1 MVNQTEN
8 SAELFA
14 VVGAGYRTYEPP
26 KRKRTFREKL
36 KGKPIFSPILRFEK
50 REIHTV
56 FLCFPNL
63 ALTKNLSPRLL
74 AKSCGAALKTG
85 ISGRKTRKKED
96 RMPKRKPSFNTI
108 YISERVQ
115 ECLRPIARCALTT
128 VVAPMGYGKTT
139 AINWFLAEKTKGG
152 KAVAIRLSIYSEK
165 LPMLWRSAQDAFR
178 FAGLDVLSAF
188 DFPTGEA
195 AATLVLEELCRA
207 FSSGK
212 TAYYLFLDDFHLLR
226 DERAVRF
233 ICRISARLP
242 ENAHLIVA
250 SRDRFLPAGEIV
262 RLGGNLHQIG
272 MEQLR
277 LNHTELAVYAHRCG
291 ADLSEQQLE
300 ALLRSS
306 EGWFSAIYLN
316 LRALSERGR
325 LPDGSSDIFEMFTA
339 AMIDPLEPDRQEFL
353 AVMGLADEFTAEMAR
368 FVTENP
374 ETDAIIQDLTCQN
387 AFVTRLPDSQ
397 RYRFHHMMK
406 ECALRKFHTLP
417 QTVQTRYWNRF
428 GSWYGAHGQYL
439 HALGAYG
446 RSGNNDA
453 ALTIIEKDAGNLL
466 SALHPEELLERLNA
480 CPEEVLMRHPTAILV
495 LMRRLFTWRQI
506 PKMLQLKALL
516 ERAIAERSDM
526 PEEERGNLLGE
537 CDLIMSFLM
546 YNDIT
551 KMSQLHRSASRQ
563 MSRPAVTIQAGSSWT
578 FGSPSVLMMYYR
590 APGELQKEMHEMHEC
605 MPHYYRITNGHG
617 LGAELVMDAEAS
629 FMQGKLREAEI
640 GLARARAAIA
650 GSGQENMALC
660 CDFLELRL
668 LGSGGRRRL
677 DVKARA
683 EALLAR
689 HDVVLLNMFESILAY
704 YYALLQE
711 AEKIPDVF
719 RIHRL
724 DTVNY
729 FAPGKPMMEL
739 IENQVYLAQGEFPRV
754 IGRSEPQLAVCESL
768 HYALVALHIR
778 LQTAS
783 AYEALGNRAMARKLL
798 VRALEDAEPDGFVL
812 PFAEN
817 APYLMD
823 HYSALSRELETPFAA
838 SVCELSGRWLSRQQT
853 SGSRQEPIEAL
864 RELSERE
871 RSVAQLMA
879 LRKTNREIAE
889 TLFLSEGTVKQYIN
903 RIYSKL
909 QLTGT
914 AQEKRRAL
922 TALLQKN

>member
-1 MVNQTEN
+1 
-8 SAELFA
+8 
-14 VVGAGYRTYEPP
+14 
-26 KRKRTFREKL
+26 
-36 KGKPIFSPILRFEK
+36 
-50 REIHTV
+50 
-56 FLCFPNL
+56 
-63 ALTKNLSPRLL
+63 
-74 AKSCGAALKTG
+74 
-85 ISGRKTRKKED
+85 
-96 RMPKRKPSFNTI
+96 MPKRKPSFNTI

-152 KAVAIRLSIYSEK
+152 KAVAIRMSIYSEK

-272 MEQLR
+272 MEHLR

-291 ADLSEQQLE
+291 AELSEQQLE

-325 LPDGSSDIFEMFTA
+325 LPDASSDIFEMFTA
-339 AMIDPLEPDRQEFL
+339 AMIDPLPPGRQEFL

-406 ECALRKFHTLP
+406 ECALRKFRTLP
-417 QTVQTRYWNRF
+417 EQSQICYWNRF
-428 GSWYGAHGQYL
+428 GSWYGAQGQYL

-446 RSGNNDA
+446 RSGNSDA

-480 CPEEVLMRHPTAILV
+480 CPEEVLTRHPTAILV

-516 ERAIAERSDM
+516 ERAIAESPDM

-551 KMSQLHRSASRQ
+551 KMSELHRSASRQ

-590 APGELQKEMHEMHEC
+590 APGELQKETHEMHEC

-629 FMQGKLREAEI
+629 FMQGKLHEAEI

-668 LGSGGRRRL
+668 LRSGGRRRL

-711 AEKIPDVF
+711 AERIPDVF
-719 RIHRL
+719 RLHRL

-754 IGRSEPQLAVCESL
+754 IGRSEPLLSGCESL

-817 APYLMD
+817 APYLMN

-838 SVCELSGRWLSRQQT
+838 SVCELSERWLSRQQT

>member
-1 MVNQTEN
+1 
-8 SAELFA
+8 
-14 VVGAGYRTYEPP
+14 
-26 KRKRTFREKL
+26 
-36 KGKPIFSPILRFEK
+36 
-50 REIHTV
+50 
-56 FLCFPNL
+56 
-63 ALTKNLSPRLL
+63 
-74 AKSCGAALKTG
+74 
-85 ISGRKTRKKED
+85 
-96 RMPKRKPSFNTI
+96 MPKRKPSFNTI

-152 KAVAIRLSIYSEK
+152 KAVAIRMSIYSEK

-272 MEQLR
+272 MEHLR

-291 ADLSEQQLE
+291 AELSEQQLE

-325 LPDGSSDIFEMFTA
+325 LPDASSDIFEMFTA
-339 AMIDPLEPDRQEFL
+339 AMIDPLPPGRQEFL

-406 ECALRKFHTLP
+406 ECALRKFRTLP
-417 QTVQTRYWNRF
+417 EQSQICYWNRF
-428 GSWYGAHGQYL
+428 GSWYGAQGQYL

-446 RSGNNDA
+446 RSGNSDA

-480 CPEEVLMRHPTAILV
+480 CPEEVLTRHPTAILV

-516 ERAIAERSDM
+516 ERAIAESPDM

-551 KMSQLHRSASRQ
+551 KMSELHRSASRQ

-590 APGELQKEMHEMHEC
+590 APGELQKETREMHEC

-629 FMQGKLREAEI
+629 FMQGKLHEAEI

-719 RIHRL
+719 RLHRL

-729 FAPGKPMMEL
+729 FVPGKPMMEL

-754 IGRSEPQLAVCESL
+754 IGRSEPLLSGCESL

-817 APYLMD
+817 APYLMN

-838 SVCELSGRWLSRQQT
+838 SVCELSERWLSRQQT

-864 RELSERE
+864 RELSESE

>member
-1 MVNQTEN
+1 
-8 SAELFA
+8 
-14 VVGAGYRTYEPP
+14 
-26 KRKRTFREKL
+26 
-36 KGKPIFSPILRFEK
+36 
-50 REIHTV
+50 
-56 FLCFPNL
+56 
-63 ALTKNLSPRLL
+63 
-74 AKSCGAALKTG
+74 
-85 ISGRKTRKKED
+85 
-96 RMPKRKPSFNTI
+96 MPKRKPSFNTI

-207 FSSGK
+207 FSSDK

-233 ICRISARLP
+233 LCRISARLP
-242 ENAHLIVA
+242 DNAHLIVA

-272 MEQLR
+272 MEHLR

-291 ADLSEQQLE
+291 AELSEQQLE

-325 LPDGSSDIFEMFTA
+325 LPDASSDIFEMFTA
-339 AMIDPLEPDRQEFL
+339 AMIDPLPPGRQEFL

-406 ECALRKFHTLP
+406 ECALRKFRTLP
-417 QTVQTRYWNRF
+417 EQSQICYWNRF
-428 GSWYGAHGQYL
+428 GSWYGAQGQYL

-446 RSGNNDA
+446 RSGNSDA

-480 CPEEVLMRHPTAILV
+480 CPEEVLTRHPTAILV

-516 ERAIAERSDM
+516 ERAIAESPDM

-590 APGELQKEMHEMHEC
+590 APGELQKETHEMHEC

-640 GLARARAAIA
+640 GLERARAAIA
-650 GSGQENMALC
+650 GSRQENMALC

-668 LGSGGRRRL
+668 LRSGGRHRL
-677 DVKARA
+677 DIKARA

-711 AEKIPDVF
+711 PEKIPDVF
-719 RIHRL
+719 RLHRL

-754 IGRSEPQLAVCESL
+754 IGRSEPLLSGCESL

-823 HYSALSRELETPFAA
+823 HYSALLRELETPFAA
-838 SVCELSGRWLSRQQT
+838 SVCELSERWLSRQQT

>member
-1 MVNQTEN
+1 
-8 SAELFA
+8 
-14 VVGAGYRTYEPP
+14 
-26 KRKRTFREKL
+26 
-36 KGKPIFSPILRFEK
+36 
-50 REIHTV
+50 
-56 FLCFPNL
+56 
-63 ALTKNLSPRLL
+63 
-74 AKSCGAALKTG
+74 
-85 ISGRKTRKKED
+85 
-96 RMPKRKPSFNTI
+96 MPKRKPSFNTI

-242 ENAHLIVA
+242 DNAHLIVA

-272 MEQLR
+272 MEHLR

-291 ADLSEQQLE
+291 AELSEQQLE

-325 LPDGSSDIFEMFTA
+325 LPDASSDIFEMFTA
-339 AMIDPLEPDRQEFL
+339 AMIDPLPPDRQEFL

-406 ECALRKFHTLP
+406 ECALRKFRTLP
-417 QTVQTRYWNRF
+417 EQSQICYWNRF
-428 GSWYGAHGQYL
+428 GSWYGAQGQYL

-446 RSGNNDA
+446 RSGNSDA

-480 CPEEVLMRHPTAILV
+480 CPEEVLTRHPTAILV

-516 ERAIAERSDM
+516 ERAIAESPDM

-551 KMSQLHRSASRQ
+551 KMSELHRSASRQ

-590 APGELQKEMHEMHEC
+590 APGELQKETHEMHEC

-629 FMQGKLREAEI
+629 FMQGKLHEAEI

-711 AEKIPDVF
+711 AERIPDVF
-719 RIHRL
+719 RLHRL

-754 IGRSEPQLAVCESL
+754 IGRSEPLLSGCESL

-817 APYLMD
+817 APYLMN

-838 SVCELSGRWLSRQQT
+838 SVCELSERWLSRQQT

-909 QLTGT
+909 HLTGT

>member
-1 MVNQTEN
+1 
-8 SAELFA
+8 
-14 VVGAGYRTYEPP
+14 
-26 KRKRTFREKL
+26 
-36 KGKPIFSPILRFEK
+36 
-50 REIHTV
+50 
-56 FLCFPNL
+56 
-63 ALTKNLSPRLL
+63 
-74 AKSCGAALKTG
+74 
-85 ISGRKTRKKED
+85 
-96 RMPKRKPSFNTI
+96 MPKRKPSFNTI
-108 YISERVQ
+108 YISKRVQ
-115 ECLRPIARCALTT
+115 ECLCPIAHCALTT

-152 KAVAIRLSIYSEK
+152 KAVAIRMSIYSEK

-178 FAGLDVLSAF
+178 FAGLDVLSAY

-242 ENAHLIVA
+242 DNAHLIVA

-272 MEQLR
+272 MEHLR

-291 ADLSEQQLE
+291 AELSEQQLE

-325 LPDGSSDIFEMFTA
+325 LPDASSDIFEMFTA
-339 AMIDPLEPDRQEFL
+339 AMIDPLPPGRQEFL

-406 ECALRKFHTLP
+406 ECALRKFRTLP
-417 QTVQTRYWNRF
+417 EQSQICYWNRF
-428 GSWYGAHGQYL
+428 GVWYGAHGQYL

-516 ERAIAERSDM
+516 ERAIAESPDM

-551 KMSQLHRSASRQ
+551 KMSRLHRSASRQ

-590 APGELQKEMHEMHEC
+590 APGELQKETHEMHEC

-640 GLARARAAIA
+640 GLERARAAIA
-650 GSGQENMALC
+650 GSRQENMALC

-668 LGSGGRRRL
+668 LRSGGRRRL
-677 DVKARA
+677 DIKARA

-711 AEKIPDVF
+711 PEKIPDVF
-719 RIHRL
+719 RLHRL

-754 IGRSEPQLAVCESL
+754 IGRSEPLLSVCGSL

-817 APYLMD
+817 APYLMN

-838 SVCELSGRWLSRQQT
+838 SVCELSECWLSRQQT

>member
-1 MVNQTEN
+1 
-8 SAELFA
+8 
-14 VVGAGYRTYEPP
+14 
-26 KRKRTFREKL
+26 
-36 KGKPIFSPILRFEK
+36 
-50 REIHTV
+50 
-56 FLCFPNL
+56 
-63 ALTKNLSPRLL
+63 
-74 AKSCGAALKTG
+74 
-85 ISGRKTRKKED
+85 
-96 RMPKRKPSFNTI
+96 MPKRKPSFNTI

-188 DFPTGEA
+188 DFPTSEA

-272 MEQLR
+272 MEHLR

-291 ADLSEQQLE
+291 AELSEQQLE

-325 LPDGSSDIFEMFTA
+325 LPDASSDIFEMFTA
-339 AMIDPLEPDRQEFL
+339 AMIDPLPPGRQEFL

-406 ECALRKFHTLP
+406 ECALRKFRTLP
-417 QTVQTRYWNRF
+417 EQSQICYWNRF
-428 GSWYGAHGQYL
+428 GSWYGAQGQYL

-446 RSGNNDA
+446 RSGNSDA

-480 CPEEVLMRHPTAILV
+480 CPEEVLTRHPTAILV

-516 ERAIAERSDM
+516 ERAIAESPDM

-551 KMSQLHRSASRQ
+551 KMSELHRSASRQ

-590 APGELQKEMHEMHEC
+590 APGELQKETHEMHEC

-629 FMQGKLREAEI
+629 FMQGKLHEAEI

-719 RIHRL
+719 RLHRL

-754 IGRSEPQLAVCESL
+754 IGRSEPLLSGCESL

-817 APYLMD
+817 APYLMN

-838 SVCELSGRWLSRQQT
+838 SVCELSERWLSRQQT

-864 RELSERE
+864 RELSESE

>member
-1 MVNQTEN
+1 
-8 SAELFA
+8 
-14 VVGAGYRTYEPP
+14 
-26 KRKRTFREKL
+26 
-36 KGKPIFSPILRFEK
+36 
-50 REIHTV
+50 
-56 FLCFPNL
+56 
-63 ALTKNLSPRLL
+63 
-74 AKSCGAALKTG
+74 
-85 ISGRKTRKKED
+85 
-96 RMPKRKPSFNTI
+96 MPKRKPSFNTI

-188 DFPTGEA
+188 DFPTSEA

-272 MEQLR
+272 MEHLR

-291 ADLSEQQLE
+291 AELSEQQLE

-325 LPDGSSDIFEMFTA
+325 LPDASSDIFEMFTA
-339 AMIDPLEPDRQEFL
+339 AMIDPLPPGRQEFL

-374 ETDAIIQDLTCQN
+374 QTDAIIQDLTCQN

-406 ECALRKFHTLP
+406 ECALRKFRTLP
-417 QTVQTRYWNRF
+417 EQSQICYWNRF
-428 GSWYGAHGQYL
+428 GSWYGAQGQYL

-446 RSGNNDA
+446 KSGNSDA

-480 CPEEVLMRHPTAILV
+480 CPEEVLTRHPTAILV

-516 ERAIAERSDM
+516 ERAIAESPDM

-551 KMSQLHRSASRQ
+551 KMSELHRSASRQ

-590 APGELQKEMHEMHEC
+590 APGELQKETHEMHEC

-629 FMQGKLREAEI
+629 FMQGKLHEAEI
-640 GLARARAAIA
+640 GLERARAAIA

-719 RIHRL
+719 RLHRL

-754 IGRSEPQLAVCESL
+754 IGRSEPLLSGCESL

-817 APYLMD
+817 APYLMN

-838 SVCELSGRWLSRQQT
+838 SVCELSERWLSRQQT

-864 RELSERE
+864 RELSESE

>member
-1 MVNQTEN
+1 
-8 SAELFA
+8 
-14 VVGAGYRTYEPP
+14 
-26 KRKRTFREKL
+26 
-36 KGKPIFSPILRFEK
+36 
-50 REIHTV
+50 
-56 FLCFPNL
+56 
-63 ALTKNLSPRLL
+63 
-74 AKSCGAALKTG
+74 
-85 ISGRKTRKKED
+85 
-96 RMPKRKPSFNTI
+96 MPKRKPSFNTI

-152 KAVAIRLSIYSEK
+152 KAVAIRMSIYSEK

-272 MEQLR
+272 MEHLR

-291 ADLSEQQLE
+291 AELSEQQLE

-325 LPDGSSDIFEMFTA
+325 LPDASSDIFEMFTA
-339 AMIDPLEPDRQEFL
+339 AMIDPLPPGRQEFL

-406 ECALRKFHTLP
+406 ECALRKFRTLP
-417 QTVQTRYWNRF
+417 EQSQICYWNRF
-428 GSWYGAHGQYL
+428 GSWYGAQGQYL

-446 RSGNNDA
+446 RSGNSDA

-480 CPEEVLMRHPTAILV
+480 CPEEVLTRHPTAILV

-516 ERAIAERSDM
+516 ERAIAESPDM

-551 KMSQLHRSASRQ
+551 KMSELHRSASRQ

-590 APGELQKEMHEMHEC
+590 APGELQKETREMHEC

-629 FMQGKLREAEI
+629 FMQGKLHEAEI

-719 RIHRL
+719 RLHRL

-754 IGRSEPQLAVCESL
+754 IGRSEPLLSGCESL

-817 APYLMD
+817 APYLMN
-823 HYSALSRELETPFAA
+823 HYSALLRELETPFAA
-838 SVCELSGRWLSRQQT
+838 SVCELSERWLSRQQT

-864 RELSERE
+864 RELSESE

>member
-1 MVNQTEN
+1 
-8 SAELFA
+8 
-14 VVGAGYRTYEPP
+14 
-26 KRKRTFREKL
+26 
-36 KGKPIFSPILRFEK
+36 
-50 REIHTV
+50 
-56 FLCFPNL
+56 
-63 ALTKNLSPRLL
+63 
-74 AKSCGAALKTG
+74 
-85 ISGRKTRKKED
+85 
-96 RMPKRKPSFNTI
+96 MPKRKPSFNTI

-188 DFPTGEA
+188 DFPTSEA

-272 MEQLR
+272 MEHLR

-291 ADLSEQQLE
+291 AELSEQQLE

-325 LPDGSSDIFEMFTA
+325 LPDASSDIFEMFTA
-339 AMIDPLEPDRQEFL
+339 AMIDPLPPGRQEFL

-406 ECALRKFHTLP
+406 ECALRKFRTLP
-417 QTVQTRYWNRF
+417 EQSQICYWNRF
-428 GSWYGAHGQYL
+428 GSWYGAQGQYL

-446 RSGNNDA
+446 RSGNSDA

-480 CPEEVLMRHPTAILV
+480 CPEEVLTRHPTAILV

-506 PKMLQLKALL
+506 PKMLQLKVLL
-516 ERAIAERSDM
+516 ERAIAESPDM

-551 KMSQLHRSASRQ
+551 KMSELHRSASRQ

-590 APGELQKEMHEMHEC
+590 APGELQKETHEMHEC

-711 AEKIPDVF
+711 TEKIPDVF
-719 RIHRL
+719 RLHRL

-754 IGRSEPQLAVCESL
+754 IGRSEPLLSGCESL

-817 APYLMD
+817 APYLMN

-838 SVCELSGRWLSRQQT
+838 SVCELSERWLSRQQT

-864 RELSERE
+864 RELSESE

>member
-1 MVNQTEN
+1 
-8 SAELFA
+8 
-14 VVGAGYRTYEPP
+14 
-26 KRKRTFREKL
+26 
-36 KGKPIFSPILRFEK
+36 
-50 REIHTV
+50 
-56 FLCFPNL
+56 
-63 ALTKNLSPRLL
+63 
-74 AKSCGAALKTG
+74 
-85 ISGRKTRKKED
+85 
-96 RMPKRKPSFNTI
+96 MPKRKPSFNTI

-115 ECLRPIARCALTT
+115 ECLRPIACCALTT

-188 DFPTGEA
+188 DFPTSEA

-272 MEQLR
+272 MEHLR

-291 ADLSEQQLE
+291 AELSEQQLE

-325 LPDGSSDIFEMFTA
+325 LPDASSDIFEMFTA
-339 AMIDPLEPDRQEFL
+339 AMIDPLPPDRQEFL

-406 ECALRKFHTLP
+406 ECALRKFRTLP
-417 QTVQTRYWNRF
+417 EQSQICYWNRF
-428 GSWYGAHGQYL
+428 GSWYGAQGQYL

-446 RSGNNDA
+446 RSGNSDA

-480 CPEEVLMRHPTAILV
+480 CPEEVLTRHPTAILV

-516 ERAIAERSDM
+516 ERAIAESPDM

-551 KMSQLHRSASRQ
+551 KMSELHRSASRQ
-563 MSRPAVTIQAGSSWT
+563 MSRSAVTIQAGSSWT

-590 APGELQKEMHEMHEC
+590 APGELQKETHEMHEC

-629 FMQGKLREAEI
+629 FMQGKLHEAEI

-719 RIHRL
+719 RLHRL

-754 IGRSEPQLAVCESL
+754 IGRSEPLLSGCESL

-798 VRALEDAEPDGFVL
+798 ARALEDAEPDGFVL

-817 APYLMD
+817 APYLMN

-838 SVCELSGRWLSRQQT
+838 SVCELSERWLSRQQT

>member
-1 MVNQTEN
+1 
-8 SAELFA
+8 
-14 VVGAGYRTYEPP
+14 
-26 KRKRTFREKL
+26 
-36 KGKPIFSPILRFEK
+36 
-50 REIHTV
+50 
-56 FLCFPNL
+56 
-63 ALTKNLSPRLL
+63 
-74 AKSCGAALKTG
+74 
-85 ISGRKTRKKED
+85 
-96 RMPKRKPSFNTI
+96 MPKRKPSFNTI

-272 MEQLR
+272 MEHLR

-291 ADLSEQQLE
+291 AELSEQQLE

-325 LPDGSSDIFEMFTA
+325 LPDASSDIFEMFTA
-339 AMIDPLEPDRQEFL
+339 AMIDPLPPGRQEFL

-406 ECALRKFHTLP
+406 ECALRKFRTLP
-417 QTVQTRYWNRF
+417 EQSQICYWNRF
-428 GSWYGAHGQYL
+428 GSWYGAQGQYL

-446 RSGNNDA
+446 RSGNSDA

-480 CPEEVLMRHPTAILV
+480 CPEEVLTRHPTAILV

-516 ERAIAERSDM
+516 ERAIAESPDM

-551 KMSQLHRSASRQ
+551 KMSELHRSASRQ

-590 APGELQKEMHEMHEC
+590 APGELQKETHEMHEC

-640 GLARARAAIA
+640 GLARARAAIV

-668 LGSGGRRRL
+668 LGSGGRHRL

-711 AEKIPDVF
+711 AERIPDVF
-719 RIHRL
+719 RLHRL

-754 IGRSEPQLAVCESL
+754 IGRSEPLLSGCESL

-817 APYLMD
+817 APYLMN

-838 SVCELSGRWLSRQQT
+838 SVCELSERWLSRQQT

>member
-1 MVNQTEN
+1 
-8 SAELFA
+8 
-14 VVGAGYRTYEPP
+14 
-26 KRKRTFREKL
+26 
-36 KGKPIFSPILRFEK
+36 
-50 REIHTV
+50 
-56 FLCFPNL
+56 
-63 ALTKNLSPRLL
+63 
-74 AKSCGAALKTG
+74 
-85 ISGRKTRKKED
+85 
-96 RMPKRKPSFNTI
+96 MPKRKPSFNTI

-272 MEQLR
+272 MEHLR

-291 ADLSEQQLE
+291 AELSEQQLE

-325 LPDGSSDIFEMFTA
+325 LPDASSDIFEMFTA
-339 AMIDPLEPDRQEFL
+339 AMIDPLPPGRQEFL

-406 ECALRKFHTLP
+406 ECALRKFRTLP
-417 QTVQTRYWNRF
+417 EQSQICYWNRF
-428 GSWYGAHGQYL
+428 GSWYGAQGQYL

-446 RSGNNDA
+446 RSGNSDA

-480 CPEEVLMRHPTAILV
+480 CPEEVLTRHPTAILV

-516 ERAIAERSDM
+516 ERAIAESPDM

-551 KMSQLHRSASRQ
+551 KMSELHRSASRQ

-590 APGELQKEMHEMHEC
+590 APGELQKETHEMHEC

-629 FMQGKLREAEI
+629 FMQGKLHEAEI

-711 AEKIPDVF
+711 PEKIPDVF
-719 RIHRL
+719 RLHRL

-754 IGRSEPQLAVCESL
+754 IGRSEPLLSGCESL

-817 APYLMD
+817 APYLMN

-838 SVCELSGRWLSRQQT
+838 SVCELSERWLSRQQT

>member
-1 MVNQTEN
+1 
-8 SAELFA
+8 
-14 VVGAGYRTYEPP
+14 
-26 KRKRTFREKL
+26 
-36 KGKPIFSPILRFEK
+36 
-50 REIHTV
+50 
-56 FLCFPNL
+56 
-63 ALTKNLSPRLL
+63 
-74 AKSCGAALKTG
+74 
-85 ISGRKTRKKED
+85 
-96 RMPKRKPSFNTI
+96 MPKRKPSFNTI

-152 KAVAIRLSIYSEK
+152 KAVAIRMSIYSEK

-272 MEQLR
+272 MEHLR

-291 ADLSEQQLE
+291 AELSEQQLE

-325 LPDGSSDIFEMFTA
+325 LPDASSDIFEMFTA
-339 AMIDPLEPDRQEFL
+339 AMIDPLPPGRQEFL

-406 ECALRKFHTLP
+406 ECALRKFRTLP
-417 QTVQTRYWNRF
+417 EQSQICYWNRF
-428 GSWYGAHGQYL
+428 GSWYGAQGQYL

-446 RSGNNDA
+446 RSGNSDA

-480 CPEEVLMRHPTAILV
+480 CPEEVLTRHPTAILV

-516 ERAIAERSDM
+516 ERAIAESPDM

-551 KMSQLHRSASRQ
+551 KMSELHRSASRQ

-590 APGELQKEMHEMHEC
+590 APGELQKETREMHEC

-629 FMQGKLREAEI
+629 FMQGKLHEAEI

-711 AEKIPDVF
+711 AERIPDVF
-719 RIHRL
+719 RLHRL

-754 IGRSEPQLAVCESL
+754 IGRSEPLLSGCESL

-817 APYLMD
+817 APYLMN

-838 SVCELSGRWLSRQQT
+838 SVCELSERWLSRQQT

-864 RELSERE
+864 RELSESE

>member
-1 MVNQTEN
+1 
-8 SAELFA
+8 
-14 VVGAGYRTYEPP
+14 
-26 KRKRTFREKL
+26 
-36 KGKPIFSPILRFEK
+36 
-50 REIHTV
+50 
-56 FLCFPNL
+56 
-63 ALTKNLSPRLL
+63 
-74 AKSCGAALKTG
+74 
-85 ISGRKTRKKED
+85 
-96 RMPKRKPSFNTI
+96 MPKRKPSFNTI
-108 YISERVQ
+108 YISKRVQ
-115 ECLRPIARCALTT
+115 ECLCPIAHCALTT

-152 KAVAIRLSIYSEK
+152 KAVAIRMSIYSEK

-178 FAGLDVLSAF
+178 FAGLDVLSAY

-195 AATLVLEELCRA
+195 ATTLVLEELCRA

-242 ENAHLIVA
+242 DNAHLIVA

-272 MEQLR
+272 MEHLR

-291 ADLSEQQLE
+291 AELSEQQLE

-325 LPDGSSDIFEMFTA
+325 LPDASSDIFEMFTA
-339 AMIDPLEPDRQEFL
+339 AMIDPLPPGRQEFL

-406 ECALRKFHTLP
+406 ECALRKFRTLP
-417 QTVQTRYWNRF
+417 EQSQTRYWNRF
-428 GSWYGAHGQYL
+428 GVWYGAHGQYL

-480 CPEEVLMRHPTAILV
+480 CPEEVLTRHPTAILV

-516 ERAIAERSDM
+516 ERAIAESPDM

-537 CDLIMSFLM
+537 CDLIMSFLL

-551 KMSQLHRSASRQ
+551 KMSRLHRSASRQ

-590 APGELQKEMHEMHEC
+590 APGELQKETHEMHEC

-640 GLARARAAIA
+640 GLERARAAIA
-650 GSGQENMALC
+650 GSRQENMALC

-668 LGSGGRRRL
+668 LRSGGRRRL
-677 DVKARA
+677 DIKARA

-711 AEKIPDVF
+711 PEKIPDVF
-719 RIHRL
+719 RLHRL

-754 IGRSEPQLAVCESL
+754 IGRSEPLLSVCGSL

-823 HYSALSRELETPFAA
+823 LYLALSRELETPFAA
-838 SVCELSGRWLSRQQT
+838 SVCELSERWLSQQQT

>member
-1 MVNQTEN
+1 
-8 SAELFA
+8 
-14 VVGAGYRTYEPP
+14 
-26 KRKRTFREKL
+26 
-36 KGKPIFSPILRFEK
+36 
-50 REIHTV
+50 
-56 FLCFPNL
+56 
-63 ALTKNLSPRLL
+63 
-74 AKSCGAALKTG
+74 
-85 ISGRKTRKKED
+85 
-96 RMPKRKPSFNTI
+96 MPKRKPSFNTI

-152 KAVAIRLSIYSEK
+152 KAVAIRMSIYSEK

-242 ENAHLIVA
+242 DNAHLIVA

-272 MEQLR
+272 MEHLR

-291 ADLSEQQLE
+291 AELSEQQLE

-325 LPDGSSDIFEMFTA
+325 LPDVSSDIFEMFTA
-339 AMIDPLEPDRQEFL
+339 AMIDPLPPGRQEFL

-406 ECALRKFHTLP
+406 ECALRKFRTLP
-417 QTVQTRYWNRF
+417 EQSQTCYWNRF
-428 GSWYGAHGQYL
+428 GVWYGAHGQYL
-439 HALGAYG
+439 HALSAY
-446 RSGNNDA
+446 RMSGNNDA

-480 CPEEVLMRHPTAILV
+480 CPEEVLTRHPTAILV
-495 LMRRLFTWRQI
+495 LMRRLFTWRRI

-516 ERAIAERSDM
+516 ERAIAESPDM

-551 KMSQLHRSASRQ
+551 KMSELHRSASRQ

-590 APGELQKEMHEMHEC
+590 APGELQKETHEMHEC

-629 FMQGKLREAEI
+629 FMQGKLHEAEI

-719 RIHRL
+719 RLHRL

-754 IGRSEPQLAVCESL
+754 IGRSEPLLSGCESL

-817 APYLMD
+817 APYLMN
-823 HYSALSRELETPFAA
+823 HYSARSRELETPFAA
-838 SVCELSGRWLSRQQT
+838 SVCELSERWLSRQQT

-864 RELSERE
+864 RELSESE

>member
-1 MVNQTEN
+1 
-8 SAELFA
+8 
-14 VVGAGYRTYEPP
+14 
-26 KRKRTFREKL
+26 
-36 KGKPIFSPILRFEK
+36 
-50 REIHTV
+50 
-56 FLCFPNL
+56 
-63 ALTKNLSPRLL
+63 
-74 AKSCGAALKTG
+74 
-85 ISGRKTRKKED
+85 
-96 RMPKRKPSFNTI
+96 MPKRKPSFNTI

-152 KAVAIRLSIYSEK
+152 KAVAIRMSIYSEK

-272 MEQLR
+272 MEHLR

-291 ADLSEQQLE
+291 AELSEQQLE

-325 LPDGSSDIFEMFTA
+325 LPDASSDIFEMFTA
-339 AMIDPLEPDRQEFL
+339 AMIDPLPPGRQEFL

-406 ECALRKFHTLP
+406 ECALRKFRTLP
-417 QTVQTRYWNRF
+417 EQSQICYWNRF
-428 GSWYGAHGQYL
+428 GSWYGAQGQYL

-446 RSGNNDA
+446 RSGNSDA

-480 CPEEVLMRHPTAILV
+480 CPEEVLTRHPTAILV

-516 ERAIAERSDM
+516 ERAIAESPDM

-551 KMSQLHRSASRQ
+551 KMSELHRSASRQ

-590 APGELQKEMHEMHEC
+590 APGELQKETREMHEC

-617 LGAELVMDAEAS
+617 FGAELVMDAEAS
-629 FMQGKLREAEI
+629 FMQGKLHEAEI

-704 YYALLQE
+704 YYSLLQE

-719 RIHRL
+719 RLHRL

-754 IGRSEPQLAVCESL
+754 IGRSEPLLSGCESL

-817 APYLMD
+817 APYLMN

-838 SVCELSGRWLSRQQT
+838 SVCELSERWLSRQQT

-864 RELSERE
+864 RELSESE

>member
-1 MVNQTEN
+1 
-8 SAELFA
+8 
-14 VVGAGYRTYEPP
+14 
-26 KRKRTFREKL
+26 
-36 KGKPIFSPILRFEK
+36 
-50 REIHTV
+50 
-56 FLCFPNL
+56 
-63 ALTKNLSPRLL
+63 
-74 AKSCGAALKTG
+74 
-85 ISGRKTRKKED
+85 
-96 RMPKRKPSFNTI
+96 MPKRKPSFNTI

-152 KAVAIRLSIYSEK
+152 KAVAIRMSIYSEK

-212 TAYYLFLDDFHLLR
+212 TSYYLFLDDFHLLR

-233 ICRISARLP
+233 LCRISARLP
-242 ENAHLIVA
+242 DNAHLIVA

-262 RLGGNLHQIG
+262 RLGANLHQIG

-277 LNHTELAVYAHRCG
+277 LNHTELAVYANRCG

-300 ALLRSS
+300 ALLHSS

-325 LPDGSSDIFEMFTA
+325 LPDASSDIFEMFTA
-339 AMIDPLEPDRQEFL
+339 AMIDPLPPDRQEFL
-353 AVMGLADEFTAEMAR
+353 AVLGLADEFTAEMAR

-406 ECALRKFHTLP
+406 ECAFRKFRTLP
-417 QTVQTRYWNRF
+417 EASQTRYRNRF

-439 HALGAYG
+439 HALDAYG
-446 RSGNNDA
+446 KSGNNDA

-466 SALHPEELLERLNA
+466 SALRPEELLERLNA
-480 CPEEVLMRHPTAILV
+480 CPEEVLTRHPTAILV

-506 PKMLQLKALL
+506 PKMLELQALL
-516 ERAIAERSDM
+516 QRAIVETPDM

-537 CDLIMSFLM
+537 CDLIMSFLL

-551 KMSQLHRSASRQ
+551 KMSRLHRSASRQ

-590 APGELQKEMHEMHEC
+590 APGELQKETHEMHEC

-617 LGAELVMDAEAS
+617 FGAELVMDAEAG
-629 FMQGKLREAEI
+629 FMQGRLHEAEI
-640 GLARARAAIA
+640 GLERARAAIA

-668 LGSGGRRRL
+668 LRSGGKHRL
-677 DVKARA
+677 DIKARA

-704 YYALLQE
+704 HYALLQS

-719 RIHRL
+719 RLHRL

-778 LQTAS
+778 IQTAG

-798 VRALEDAEPDGFVL
+798 LRALEDAEPDGFVL

-823 HYSALSRELETPFAA
+823 LYLALSRELETPFAA
-838 SVCELSGRWLSRQQT
+838 SVCETSERWLAQRET
-853 SGSRQEPIEAL
+853 SGENEPPEAL

>member
-1 MVNQTEN
+1 
-8 SAELFA
+8 
-14 VVGAGYRTYEPP
+14 
-26 KRKRTFREKL
+26 
-36 KGKPIFSPILRFEK
+36 
-50 REIHTV
+50 
-56 FLCFPNL
+56 
-63 ALTKNLSPRLL
+63 
-74 AKSCGAALKTG
+74 
-85 ISGRKTRKKED
+85 
-96 RMPKRKPSFNTI
+96 MPKRKPSFNTI

-115 ECLRPIARCALTT
+115 ECLCPIAHCALTT

-152 KAVAIRLSIYSEK
+152 KAVAIRMSIYSEK

-178 FAGLDVLSAF
+178 FAGLDVLSAY

-195 AATLVLEELCRA
+195 ATTLVLEELCRA

-242 ENAHLIVA
+242 DNAHLIVA

-272 MEQLR
+272 MEHLR

-291 ADLSEQQLE
+291 AELSEQQLE

-325 LPDGSSDIFEMFTA
+325 LPDASSDIFEMFTA
-339 AMIDPLEPDRQEFL
+339 AMIDPLPPGRQEFL

-406 ECALRKFHTLP
+406 ECALRKFRTLP
-417 QTVQTRYWNRF
+417 EQSQTRYWNRF
-428 GSWYGAHGQYL
+428 GVWYGAHGQYL

-480 CPEEVLMRHPTAILV
+480 CPEEVLTRHPTAILV

-516 ERAIAERSDM
+516 ERAIAESTDM

-551 KMSQLHRSASRQ
+551 KMSRLHRSASRQ

-590 APGELQKEMHEMHEC
+590 APGELQKETHEMHEC

-640 GLARARAAIA
+640 GLERARAAIA
-650 GSGQENMALC
+650 GSRQENMALC

-668 LGSGGRRRL
+668 LRSGGRHRL
-677 DVKARA
+677 DIKARA

-711 AEKIPDVF
+711 PEKIPDVF
-719 RIHRL
+719 RLHRL

-754 IGRSEPQLAVCESL
+754 IGRSEPLLSVCGSL

-817 APYLMD
+817 APYLMN

-838 SVCELSGRWLSRQQT
+838 SVCELSERWLSRQQT

>member
-1 MVNQTEN
+1 
-8 SAELFA
+8 
-14 VVGAGYRTYEPP
+14 
-26 KRKRTFREKL
+26 
-36 KGKPIFSPILRFEK
+36 
-50 REIHTV
+50 
-56 FLCFPNL
+56 
-63 ALTKNLSPRLL
+63 
-74 AKSCGAALKTG
+74 
-85 ISGRKTRKKED
+85 
-96 RMPKRKPSFNTI
+96 MPKRKPSFNTI

-115 ECLRPIARCALTT
+115 ECLCPIAHCALTT
-128 VVAPMGYGKTT
+128 VVAPLGYGKTT

-152 KAVAIRLSIYSEK
+152 KAVAIRMSIYSEK

-195 AATLVLEELCRA
+195 ATTLVLEELCRA

-242 ENAHLIVA
+242 DNAHLIVA
-250 SRDRFLPAGEIV
+250 SRDRFLPEGEIV

-272 MEQLR
+272 MEHLR
-277 LNHTELAVYAHRCG
+277 LNHTELAVYANRCG
-291 ADLSEQQLE
+291 AELSEQQLE

-325 LPDGSSDIFEMFTA
+325 LPDASSDIFETFTA
-339 AMIDPLEPDRQEFL
+339 AMIDPLPPGRQEFL

-406 ECALRKFHTLP
+406 ECALRKFRTLP
-417 QTVQTRYWNRF
+417 EQSQTRYWNRF
-428 GSWYGAHGQYL
+428 GVWYGAQGQYL

-516 ERAIAERSDM
+516 ERAIAESPDM

-551 KMSQLHRSASRQ
+551 KMSRLHRSASRQ

-590 APGELQKEMHEMHEC
+590 APGELQKETHEMHEC

-640 GLARARAAIA
+640 GLERARAAIA
-650 GSGQENMALC
+650 GSRQENMALC

-668 LGSGGRRRL
+668 LRSGGRHRL
-677 DVKARA
+677 DIKARA

-719 RIHRL
+719 RLHRL

-754 IGRSEPQLAVCESL
+754 IGRSEPLLSVCGSL

-823 HYSALSRELETPFAA
+823 LYLALSRELETPFAA
-838 SVCELSGRWLSRQQT
+838 SVCELSERWLSQQQT

>member
-1 MVNQTEN
+1 
-8 SAELFA
+8 
-14 VVGAGYRTYEPP
+14 
-26 KRKRTFREKL
+26 
-36 KGKPIFSPILRFEK
+36 
-50 REIHTV
+50 
-56 FLCFPNL
+56 
-63 ALTKNLSPRLL
+63 
-74 AKSCGAALKTG
+74 
-85 ISGRKTRKKED
+85 
-96 RMPKRKPSFNTI
+96 MPKRKPSFNTI

-152 KAVAIRLSIYSEK
+152 KAVAIRMSIYSEK

-188 DFPTGEA
+188 DFPTSEA

-272 MEQLR
+272 MEHLR

-291 ADLSEQQLE
+291 AELSEQQLE

-325 LPDGSSDIFEMFTA
+325 LPDASSDIFEMFTA
-339 AMIDPLEPDRQEFL
+339 AMIDPLPPGRQEFL

-374 ETDAIIQDLTCQN
+374 QTDAIIQDLTCQN

-406 ECALRKFHTLP
+406 ECALRKFRTLP
-417 QTVQTRYWNRF
+417 EQSQICYWNRF
-428 GSWYGAHGQYL
+428 GSWYGAQGQYL

-446 RSGNNDA
+446 RSGNSDA

-480 CPEEVLMRHPTAILV
+480 CPEEVLTRHPTAILV

-516 ERAIAERSDM
+516 ERAIAESPDM

-551 KMSQLHRSASRQ
+551 KMSELHRSASCQ

-590 APGELQKEMHEMHEC
+590 APGELQKETHEMHEC

-629 FMQGKLREAEI
+629 FMQGKLHEAEI

-668 LGSGGRRRL
+668 LRSGGRRRL

-711 AEKIPDVF
+711 PEKIPDVF
-719 RIHRL
+719 RLHRL

-754 IGRSEPQLAVCESL
+754 IGRSEPLLSGCESL

-817 APYLMD
+817 APYLMN

-838 SVCELSGRWLSRQQT
+838 SVCELSERWLSRQQT

>member
-1 MVNQTEN
+1 
-8 SAELFA
+8 
-14 VVGAGYRTYEPP
+14 
-26 KRKRTFREKL
+26 
-36 KGKPIFSPILRFEK
+36 
-50 REIHTV
+50 
-56 FLCFPNL
+56 
-63 ALTKNLSPRLL
+63 
-74 AKSCGAALKTG
+74 
-85 ISGRKTRKKED
+85 
-96 RMPKRKPSFNTI
+96 MPKRKPSFNTI

-188 DFPTGEA
+188 DFPTSEA

-272 MEQLR
+272 MEHLR

-291 ADLSEQQLE
+291 AELSEQQLE

-325 LPDGSSDIFEMFTA
+325 LPDASSDIFEMFTA
-339 AMIDPLEPDRQEFL
+339 AMIDPLPPDRQEFL

-406 ECALRKFHTLP
+406 ECALRKFRTLP
-417 QTVQTRYWNRF
+417 EQSQICYWNRF
-428 GSWYGAHGQYL
+428 GSWYGVQGQYL

-446 RSGNNDA
+446 RSGNSDA

-480 CPEEVLMRHPTAILV
+480 CPEEVLTRHPTAILV

-516 ERAIAERSDM
+516 ERAIAESPDM

-551 KMSQLHRSASRQ
+551 KMSELHRSASRQ
-563 MSRPAVTIQAGSSWT
+563 MSRSAVTIQAGSSWT

-590 APGELQKEMHEMHEC
+590 APGELQKETHEMHEC

-629 FMQGKLREAEI
+629 FMQGKLHEAEI

-660 CDFLELRL
+660 CDFLELRV

-719 RIHRL
+719 RLHRL

-754 IGRSEPQLAVCESL
+754 IGRSEPLLSGCESL

-798 VRALEDAEPDGFVL
+798 ARALEDAEPDGFVL

-817 APYLMD
+817 APYLMN

-838 SVCELSGRWLSRQQT
+838 SVCELSERWLSRQQT

>member
-1 MVNQTEN
+1 
-8 SAELFA
+8 
-14 VVGAGYRTYEPP
+14 
-26 KRKRTFREKL
+26 
-36 KGKPIFSPILRFEK
+36 
-50 REIHTV
+50 
-56 FLCFPNL
+56 
-63 ALTKNLSPRLL
+63 
-74 AKSCGAALKTG
+74 
-85 ISGRKTRKKED
+85 
-96 RMPKRKPSFNTI
+96 MPKRKPSFNTI

-152 KAVAIRLSIYSEK
+152 KAVAIRMSIYSEK

-272 MEQLR
+272 MEHLR

-291 ADLSEQQLE
+291 AELSEQQLE

-325 LPDGSSDIFEMFTA
+325 LPDASSDIFEMFTA
-339 AMIDPLEPDRQEFL
+339 AMIDPLPPGRQEFL

-406 ECALRKFHTLP
+406 ECALRKFRTLP
-417 QTVQTRYWNRF
+417 EQSQIRYWNRF

-439 HALGAYG
+439 HALSAY
-446 RSGNNDA
+446 RMSGNNDA

-466 SALHPEELLERLNA
+466 SALHPEELLERLSA
-480 CPEEVLMRHPTAILV
+480 CPEEVLTRHPTAILV

-516 ERAIAERSDM
+516 ERAIAESPDM

-590 APGELQKEMHEMHEC
+590 APGELQKETHEMHEC

-640 GLARARAAIA
+640 GLARARAAIV

-668 LGSGGRRRL
+668 LRSGGRRRL

-719 RIHRL
+719 RLHRL

-754 IGRSEPQLAVCESL
+754 IGRSEPLLSGCESL

-817 APYLMD
+817 APYLMN

-838 SVCELSGRWLSRQQT
+838 SVCELSERWLSRKET
-853 SGSRQEPIEAL
+853 SGAPCELPEAL

>member
-1 MVNQTEN
+1 
-8 SAELFA
+8 
-14 VVGAGYRTYEPP
+14 
-26 KRKRTFREKL
+26 
-36 KGKPIFSPILRFEK
+36 
-50 REIHTV
+50 
-56 FLCFPNL
+56 
-63 ALTKNLSPRLL
+63 
-74 AKSCGAALKTG
+74 
-85 ISGRKTRKKED
+85 
-96 RMPKRKPSFNTI
+96 MPKRKPSFNTI

-152 KAVAIRLSIYSEK
+152 KAVAIRMSIYSEK

-272 MEQLR
+272 MEHLR

-291 ADLSEQQLE
+291 AELSEQQLE

-325 LPDGSSDIFEMFTA
+325 LPDASSDIFEMFTA
-339 AMIDPLEPDRQEFL
+339 AMIDPLPPGRQEFL

-406 ECALRKFHTLP
+406 ECALRKFRTLP
-417 QTVQTRYWNRF
+417 EQSQICYWNRF
-428 GSWYGAHGQYL
+428 GSWYGAQGQYL

-446 RSGNNDA
+446 RSGNSDA

-480 CPEEVLMRHPTAILV
+480 CPEEVLTRHPTAILV

-516 ERAIAERSDM
+516 ERAIAESPDM

-551 KMSQLHRSASRQ
+551 KMSELHRSASRQ

-590 APGELQKEMHEMHEC
+590 APGELQKETREMHEC

-629 FMQGKLREAEI
+629 FMQGKLHEAEI

-719 RIHRL
+719 RLHRL

-754 IGRSEPQLAVCESL
+754 IGRSEPLLSGCESL

-817 APYLMD
+817 APFLMN

-838 SVCELSGRWLSRQQT
+838 SVCELSERWLSRQQT

-864 RELSERE
+864 RELSESE

>member
-1 MVNQTEN
+1 
-8 SAELFA
+8 
-14 VVGAGYRTYEPP
+14 
-26 KRKRTFREKL
+26 
-36 KGKPIFSPILRFEK
+36 
-50 REIHTV
+50 
-56 FLCFPNL
+56 
-63 ALTKNLSPRLL
+63 
-74 AKSCGAALKTG
+74 
-85 ISGRKTRKKED
+85 
-96 RMPKRKPSFNTI
+96 MPKRKPSFNTI

-152 KAVAIRLSIYSEK
+152 KAVAIRMSIYSEK

-272 MEQLR
+272 MEHLR

-291 ADLSEQQLE
+291 AELSEQQLE

-325 LPDGSSDIFEMFTA
+325 LPDASSDIFEMFTA
-339 AMIDPLEPDRQEFL
+339 AMIDPLPPGRQEFL

-397 RYRFHHMMK
+397 SYRFHHMMK
-406 ECALRKFHTLP
+406 ECALRKFRTLP
-417 QTVQTRYWNRF
+417 EQSQICYWNRF
-428 GSWYGAHGQYL
+428 GSWYGAQGQYL

-446 RSGNNDA
+446 RSGNSDA

-480 CPEEVLMRHPTAILV
+480 CPEEVLTRHPTAILV

-516 ERAIAERSDM
+516 ERAIAESPDM

-551 KMSQLHRSASRQ
+551 KMSELHRSASRQ

-590 APGELQKEMHEMHEC
+590 APGELQKETREMHEC

-629 FMQGKLREAEI
+629 FMQGKLHEAEI

-719 RIHRL
+719 RLHRL

-754 IGRSEPQLAVCESL
+754 IGRSEPLLSGCESL

-817 APYLMD
+817 APYLMN

-838 SVCELSGRWLSRQQT
+838 SVCELSERWLSRQQT

-864 RELSERE
+864 RELSESE

>member
-1 MVNQTEN
+1 
-8 SAELFA
+8 
-14 VVGAGYRTYEPP
+14 
-26 KRKRTFREKL
+26 
-36 KGKPIFSPILRFEK
+36 
-50 REIHTV
+50 
-56 FLCFPNL
+56 
-63 ALTKNLSPRLL
+63 
-74 AKSCGAALKTG
+74 
-85 ISGRKTRKKED
+85 
-96 RMPKRKPSFNTI
+96 MPKRKPSFNTI

-152 KAVAIRLSIYSEK
+152 KAVASRMSIYSEK

-272 MEQLR
+272 MEHLR

-291 ADLSEQQLE
+291 AELSEQQLE

-325 LPDGSSDIFEMFTA
+325 LPDASSDIFEMFTA
-339 AMIDPLEPDRQEFL
+339 AMIDPLPPGRQEFL

-406 ECALRKFHTLP
+406 ECALRKFRTLP
-417 QTVQTRYWNRF
+417 EQSQICYWNRF
-428 GSWYGAHGQYL
+428 GSWYGAQGQYL

-446 RSGNNDA
+446 RSGNSDA

-480 CPEEVLMRHPTAILV
+480 CPEEVLTRHPTAILV

-516 ERAIAERSDM
+516 ERAIAESPDM

-551 KMSQLHRSASRQ
+551 KMSELHRSASRQ

-590 APGELQKEMHEMHEC
+590 APGELQKETREMHEC

-629 FMQGKLREAEI
+629 FMQGKLHEAEI

-711 AEKIPDVF
+711 AERIPDVF
-719 RIHRL
+719 RLHRL

-754 IGRSEPQLAVCESL
+754 IGRSEPLLSGCESL

-817 APYLMD
+817 APYLMN

-838 SVCELSGRWLSRQQT
+838 SVCELSERWLSRQQT

>member
-1 MVNQTEN
+1 
-8 SAELFA
+8 
-14 VVGAGYRTYEPP
+14 
-26 KRKRTFREKL
+26 
-36 KGKPIFSPILRFEK
+36 
-50 REIHTV
+50 
-56 FLCFPNL
+56 
-63 ALTKNLSPRLL
+63 
-74 AKSCGAALKTG
+74 
-85 ISGRKTRKKED
+85 
-96 RMPKRKPSFNTI
+96 MPKRKPSFNTI

-152 KAVAIRLSIYSEK
+152 KAVAIRMSIYSEK

-242 ENAHLIVA
+242 DNAHLIVA

-272 MEQLR
+272 MEHLR
-277 LNHTELAVYAHRCG
+277 LNQTELAVYAHRCG
-291 ADLSEQQLE
+291 AELSEQQLE

-325 LPDGSSDIFEMFTA
+325 LPDASSDIFEMFTA
-339 AMIDPLEPDRQEFL
+339 AMIDPLPPDRQEFL

-406 ECALRKFHTLP
+406 ECALRKFRTLP
-417 QTVQTRYWNRF
+417 EQSQICYWNRF

-439 HALGAYG
+439 HALSAY
-446 RSGNNDA
+446 RMSGNSDA

-480 CPEEVLMRHPTAILV
+480 CPEEVLTRHPTAILV

-516 ERAIAERSDM
+516 ERAIAESPDM

-551 KMSQLHRSASRQ
+551 KMSELHRSASRQ

-590 APGELQKEMHEMHEC
+590 APGELQKETHEMHEC

-640 GLARARAAIA
+640 GLERARAAIA
-650 GSGQENMALC
+650 GSRQENMALC

-668 LGSGGRRRL
+668 LRSGGRRRL

-719 RIHRL
+719 RLHRL

-754 IGRSEPQLAVCESL
+754 IGRSEPLLSGCESL

-817 APYLMD
+817 APYLMN

-838 SVCELSGRWLSRQQT
+838 SVCELSERWLSRQQT

>member
-1 MVNQTEN
+1 
-8 SAELFA
+8 
-14 VVGAGYRTYEPP
+14 
-26 KRKRTFREKL
+26 
-36 KGKPIFSPILRFEK
+36 
-50 REIHTV
+50 
-56 FLCFPNL
+56 
-63 ALTKNLSPRLL
+63 
-74 AKSCGAALKTG
+74 
-85 ISGRKTRKKED
+85 
-96 RMPKRKPSFNTI
+96 MPKRKPSFNTI

-272 MEQLR
+272 MEHLR

-291 ADLSEQQLE
+291 AELSEQQLE

-325 LPDGSSDIFEMFTA
+325 LPDASSDIFEMFTA
-339 AMIDPLEPDRQEFL
+339 AMIDPLPPGRQEFL

-406 ECALRKFHTLP
+406 ECALRKFRTLP
-417 QTVQTRYWNRF
+417 EQSQICYWNRF
-428 GSWYGAHGQYL
+428 GSWYGAQGQYL

-446 RSGNNDA
+446 RSGNSDA

-480 CPEEVLMRHPTAILV
+480 CPEEVLTRHPTAILV

-516 ERAIAERSDM
+516 ERAIAESPDM

-551 KMSQLHRSASRQ
+551 KMSELHRSASRQ

-590 APGELQKEMHEMHEC
+590 APGELQKETREMHEC

-640 GLARARAAIA
+640 GLARARAAIV

-668 LGSGGRRRL
+668 LGSGGRHRL
-677 DVKARA
+677 DVNARA

-711 AEKIPDVF
+711 AERIPDVF
-719 RIHRL
+719 RLHRL

-754 IGRSEPQLAVCESL
+754 IGRSEPLLSGCESL

-817 APYLMD
+817 APYLMN

-838 SVCELSGRWLSRQQT
+838 SVCELSERWLSRQQT

>member
-1 MVNQTEN
+1 
-8 SAELFA
+8 
-14 VVGAGYRTYEPP
+14 
-26 KRKRTFREKL
+26 
-36 KGKPIFSPILRFEK
+36 
-50 REIHTV
+50 
-56 FLCFPNL
+56 
-63 ALTKNLSPRLL
+63 
-74 AKSCGAALKTG
+74 
-85 ISGRKTRKKED
+85 
-96 RMPKRKPSFNTI
+96 MPKRKPSFNTI

-195 AATLVLEELCRA
+195 AVTLVLEELCRA

-272 MEQLR
+272 MEHLR

-291 ADLSEQQLE
+291 AELSEQQLE

-325 LPDGSSDIFEMFTA
+325 LPDASSDIFEMFTA
-339 AMIDPLEPDRQEFL
+339 AMIDPLPPDRQEFL

-406 ECALRKFHTLP
+406 ECALRKFRTLP
-417 QTVQTRYWNRF
+417 EQSQICYWNRF
-428 GSWYGAHGQYL
+428 GSWYGAQGQYL

-446 RSGNNDA
+446 RSGNSDA

-480 CPEEVLMRHPTAILV
+480 CPEEVLTRHPTAILV

-516 ERAIAERSDM
+516 ERAIAESPDM

-551 KMSQLHRSASRQ
+551 KMSELHRSASRQ

-590 APGELQKEMHEMHEC
+590 APGELQKETHEMHEC

-629 FMQGKLREAEI
+629 FMQGKLHEAEI

-711 AEKIPDVF
+711 AERIPDVF
-719 RIHRL
+719 RLHRL

-754 IGRSEPQLAVCESL
+754 IGRSEPLLSGCESL

-817 APYLMD
+817 APYLMN

-838 SVCELSGRWLSRQQT
+838 SVCELSERWLSRQQT

>member
-1 MVNQTEN
+1 
-8 SAELFA
+8 
-14 VVGAGYRTYEPP
+14 
-26 KRKRTFREKL
+26 
-36 KGKPIFSPILRFEK
+36 
-50 REIHTV
+50 
-56 FLCFPNL
+56 
-63 ALTKNLSPRLL
+63 
-74 AKSCGAALKTG
+74 
-85 ISGRKTRKKED
+85 
-96 RMPKRKPSFNTI
+96 MPKRKPSFNTI

-152 KAVAIRLSIYSEK
+152 KAVAIRMSIYSEK

-212 TAYYLFLDDFHLLR
+212 TASYLFLDDFHLLR

-272 MEQLR
+272 MEHLR

-291 ADLSEQQLE
+291 AELSEQQLE

-325 LPDGSSDIFEMFTA
+325 LPDASSDIFEMFTA
-339 AMIDPLEPDRQEFL
+339 AMIDPLPPDRQEFL

-406 ECALRKFHTLP
+406 ECALRKFRTLP
-417 QTVQTRYWNRF
+417 EQSQICYWNRF
-428 GSWYGAHGQYL
+428 GSWYGAQGQYL

-446 RSGNNDA
+446 RSGNSDA

-480 CPEEVLMRHPTAILV
+480 CPEEVLTRHPTAILV

-516 ERAIAERSDM
+516 ERAIAESPDM

-551 KMSQLHRSASRQ
+551 KMSELHRSASRQ

-590 APGELQKEMHEMHEC
+590 APGELQKETHEMHEC

-629 FMQGKLREAEI
+629 FMQGKLHEAEI

-719 RIHRL
+719 RLHRL

-754 IGRSEPQLAVCESL
+754 IGRSEPLLSGCESL

-817 APYLMD
+817 APYLMN

-838 SVCELSGRWLSRQQT
+838 SVCELSERWLSRQQT

>member
-1 MVNQTEN
+1 
-8 SAELFA
+8 
-14 VVGAGYRTYEPP
+14 
-26 KRKRTFREKL
+26 
-36 KGKPIFSPILRFEK
+36 
-50 REIHTV
+50 
-56 FLCFPNL
+56 
-63 ALTKNLSPRLL
+63 
-74 AKSCGAALKTG
+74 
-85 ISGRKTRKKED
+85 
-96 RMPKRKPSFNTI
+96 MPKRKPSFNTI

-233 ICRISARLP
+233 ICRISTRLP

-272 MEQLR
+272 MEHLR

-291 ADLSEQQLE
+291 AELSEQQLE

-325 LPDGSSDIFEMFTA
+325 LPDASSDIFEMFTA
-339 AMIDPLEPDRQEFL
+339 AMIDPLPPGRQEFL

-406 ECALRKFHTLP
+406 ECALRKFRTLP
-417 QTVQTRYWNRF
+417 EQSQICYWNRF
-428 GSWYGAHGQYL
+428 GSWYGAQGQYL

-446 RSGNNDA
+446 RSGNSDA

-480 CPEEVLMRHPTAILV
+480 CPEEVLTRHPTAILV

-516 ERAIAERSDM
+516 ERAIAESPDM

-590 APGELQKEMHEMHEC
+590 APGELQKETHEMHEC

-640 GLARARAAIA
+640 GLERARAAIA
-650 GSGQENMALC
+650 GSRQENMALC

-668 LGSGGRRRL
+668 LRSGGRHRL
-677 DVKARA
+677 DIKARA

-719 RIHRL
+719 RLHRL

-754 IGRSEPQLAVCESL
+754 IGRSEPLLSGCESL

-817 APYLMD
+817 APYLMN

-838 SVCELSGRWLSRQQT
+838 SVCELSERWLSRQQT

>member
-1 MVNQTEN
+1 
-8 SAELFA
+8 
-14 VVGAGYRTYEPP
+14 
-26 KRKRTFREKL
+26 
-36 KGKPIFSPILRFEK
+36 
-50 REIHTV
+50 
-56 FLCFPNL
+56 
-63 ALTKNLSPRLL
+63 
-74 AKSCGAALKTG
+74 
-85 ISGRKTRKKED
+85 
-96 RMPKRKPSFNTI
+96 MPKRKPSFNTI

-152 KAVAIRLSIYSEK
+152 KAVAIRMSIYSEK

-188 DFPTGEA
+188 DFPTSEA

-272 MEQLR
+272 MEHLR

-291 ADLSEQQLE
+291 AELSEQQLE

-325 LPDGSSDIFEMFTA
+325 LPDASSDIFEMFTA
-339 AMIDPLEPDRQEFL
+339 AMIDPLPPDRQEFL

-406 ECALRKFHTLP
+406 ECALRKFRTLP
-417 QTVQTRYWNRF
+417 EQSQICYWNRF
-428 GSWYGAHGQYL
+428 GSWYGEQGQYL

-446 RSGNNDA
+446 RSGNSDA

-480 CPEEVLMRHPTAILV
+480 CPEEVLTRHPTAILV

-516 ERAIAERSDM
+516 ERAIAESPDM

-551 KMSQLHRSASRQ
+551 KMSELHRSASCQ

-590 APGELQKEMHEMHEC
+590 APGELQKETHEMHEC

-629 FMQGKLREAEI
+629 FMQGKLHEAEI

-719 RIHRL
+719 RLHRL

-754 IGRSEPQLAVCESL
+754 IGRSEPLLSGCESL

-817 APYLMD
+817 APYLMN

-838 SVCELSGRWLSRQQT
+838 SVCELSERWLSRQQT

>member
-1 MVNQTEN
+1 
-8 SAELFA
+8 
-14 VVGAGYRTYEPP
+14 
-26 KRKRTFREKL
+26 
-36 KGKPIFSPILRFEK
+36 
-50 REIHTV
+50 
-56 FLCFPNL
+56 
-63 ALTKNLSPRLL
+63 
-74 AKSCGAALKTG
+74 
-85 ISGRKTRKKED
+85 
-96 RMPKRKPSFNTI
+96 MPKRKPSFNTI

-115 ECLRPIARCALTT
+115 ECLCPIAHCALTT

-152 KAVAIRLSIYSEK
+152 KAVAIRMSIYSEK

-178 FAGLDVLSAF
+178 FAGLDVLSAY

-242 ENAHLIVA
+242 DNAHLIVA

-272 MEQLR
+272 MEHLR

-291 ADLSEQQLE
+291 AELSEQQLE

-325 LPDGSSDIFEMFTA
+325 LPDASSDIFEMFTA
-339 AMIDPLEPDRQEFL
+339 AMIDPLPPGRQEFL

-406 ECALRKFHTLP
+406 ECALRKFRTLP
-417 QTVQTRYWNRF
+417 EQSQTRYWNRF
-428 GSWYGAHGQYL
+428 GVWYGAHGQYL

-480 CPEEVLMRHPTAILV
+480 CPEEVLTRHPTAILV

-516 ERAIAERSDM
+516 ERAIAESPDM

-537 CDLIMSFLM
+537 CDLIMSFLL

-551 KMSQLHRSASRQ
+551 KMSRLHRSASRQ

-590 APGELQKEMHEMHEC
+590 APGELQKETHEMHEC

-640 GLARARAAIA
+640 GLERARAAIA

-668 LGSGGRRRL
+668 LRSGGRHRL
-677 DVKARA
+677 DIKARA

-711 AEKIPDVF
+711 PEKIPDVF
-719 RIHRL
+719 RLHRL

-754 IGRSEPQLAVCESL
+754 IGRSEPLLSVCGSL

-823 HYSALSRELETPFAA
+823 LYLALSRELETPFAA
-838 SVCELSGRWLSRQQT
+838 SVCELSERWLSQQQT

>member
-1 MVNQTEN
+1 
-8 SAELFA
+8 
-14 VVGAGYRTYEPP
+14 
-26 KRKRTFREKL
+26 
-36 KGKPIFSPILRFEK
+36 
-50 REIHTV
+50 
-56 FLCFPNL
+56 
-63 ALTKNLSPRLL
+63 
-74 AKSCGAALKTG
+74 
-85 ISGRKTRKKED
+85 
-96 RMPKRKPSFNTI
+96 MPKRKPSFNTI

-152 KAVAIRLSIYSEK
+152 KAVAIRMSIYSEK

-272 MEQLR
+272 MEHLR

-291 ADLSEQQLE
+291 AELSEQQLE

-325 LPDGSSDIFEMFTA
+325 LPDASSDIFEMFTA
-339 AMIDPLEPDRQEFL
+339 AMIDPLPPGRQEFL

-406 ECALRKFHTLP
+406 ECALRKFRTLP
-417 QTVQTRYWNRF
+417 EQSQICYWNRF
-428 GSWYGAHGQYL
+428 GSWYGAQGQYL

-446 RSGNNDA
+446 RSGNSDA

-480 CPEEVLMRHPTAILV
+480 CPEEVLTRHPTAILV

-516 ERAIAERSDM
+516 ERAIAESPDM

-551 KMSQLHRSASRQ
+551 KMSELHRSASRQ

-590 APGELQKEMHEMHEC
+590 APGELQKETREMHEC

-629 FMQGKLREAEI
+629 FMQGKLHEAEI

-711 AEKIPDVF
+711 AEKILDVF
-719 RIHRL
+719 RLHRL

-754 IGRSEPQLAVCESL
+754 IGRSEPLLSGCESL

-817 APYLMD
+817 APYLMN

-838 SVCELSGRWLSRQQT
+838 SVCELSERWLSRQQT

-864 RELSERE
+864 RELSESE

-889 TLFLSEGTVKQYIN
+889 ALYLSEGTVKQYIN

>member
-1 MVNQTEN
+1 
-8 SAELFA
+8 
-14 VVGAGYRTYEPP
+14 
-26 KRKRTFREKL
+26 
-36 KGKPIFSPILRFEK
+36 
-50 REIHTV
+50 
-56 FLCFPNL
+56 
-63 ALTKNLSPRLL
+63 
-74 AKSCGAALKTG
+74 
-85 ISGRKTRKKED
+85 
-96 RMPKRKPSFNTI
+96 MPKRKPSFNTI

-188 DFPTGEA
+188 DFPTSEA

-262 RLGGNLHQIG
+262 RLGGNLHLIG
-272 MEQLR
+272 MEHLR

-291 ADLSEQQLE
+291 AELSEQQLE

-325 LPDGSSDIFEMFTA
+325 LPDASSDIFEMFTA
-339 AMIDPLEPDRQEFL
+339 AMIDPLPPGRQEFL

-406 ECALRKFHTLP
+406 ECALRKFRTLP
-417 QTVQTRYWNRF
+417 EQSQICYWNRF
-428 GSWYGAHGQYL
+428 GSWYGAQGQYL

-446 RSGNNDA
+446 RSGNSDA

-480 CPEEVLMRHPTAILV
+480 CPEEVLTRHPTAILV

-516 ERAIAERSDM
+516 ERAIAESPDM

-551 KMSQLHRSASRQ
+551 KMSELHRSASRQ

-590 APGELQKEMHEMHEC
+590 APGELQKETREMHEC

-629 FMQGKLREAEI
+629 FMQGKLHEAEI

-719 RIHRL
+719 RLHRL

-754 IGRSEPQLAVCESL
+754 IGRSEPLLSGCESL

-817 APYLMD
+817 APYLMN

-838 SVCELSGRWLSRQQT
+838 SVCELSERWLSRQQT

-864 RELSERE
+864 RELSESE

>member
-1 MVNQTEN
+1 
-8 SAELFA
+8 
-14 VVGAGYRTYEPP
+14 
-26 KRKRTFREKL
+26 
-36 KGKPIFSPILRFEK
+36 
-50 REIHTV
+50 
-56 FLCFPNL
+56 
-63 ALTKNLSPRLL
+63 
-74 AKSCGAALKTG
+74 
-85 ISGRKTRKKED
+85 
-96 RMPKRKPSFNTI
+96 MPKRKPSFNTI

-152 KAVAIRLSIYSEK
+152 KAVAIRMSIYSEK

-272 MEQLR
+272 MEHLR

-291 ADLSEQQLE
+291 AELSEQQLE

-325 LPDGSSDIFEMFTA
+325 LPDASSDIFEMFTA
-339 AMIDPLEPDRQEFL
+339 AMIDPLPPGRQEFL

-406 ECALRKFHTLP
+406 ECALRKFRTLP
-417 QTVQTRYWNRF
+417 EQSQICYWNRF
-428 GSWYGAHGQYL
+428 GSWYGAQGQYL

-446 RSGNNDA
+446 RSGNSDA

-480 CPEEVLMRHPTAILV
+480 CPEEVLTRHPTAILV

-516 ERAIAERSDM
+516 ERAIAESPDM

-590 APGELQKEMHEMHEC
+590 APGELQKETHEMHEC

-640 GLARARAAIA
+640 GLERARAAIA

-668 LGSGGRRRL
+668 LRSGGRRRL

-711 AEKIPDVF
+711 PEKIPDVF
-719 RIHRL
+719 RLHRL

-754 IGRSEPQLAVCESL
+754 IGRSEPLLSVCGSL

-817 APYLMD
+817 APYLMN

-838 SVCELSGRWLSRQQT
+838 SVCELSERWLSRQQT

>member
-1 MVNQTEN
+1 
-8 SAELFA
+8 
-14 VVGAGYRTYEPP
+14 
-26 KRKRTFREKL
+26 
-36 KGKPIFSPILRFEK
+36 
-50 REIHTV
+50 
-56 FLCFPNL
+56 
-63 ALTKNLSPRLL
+63 
-74 AKSCGAALKTG
+74 
-85 ISGRKTRKKED
+85 
-96 RMPKRKPSFNTI
+96 MPKRKPSFNTI

-188 DFPTGEA
+188 DFPTSEA

-272 MEQLR
+272 MEHLR

-291 ADLSEQQLE
+291 AELSEQQLE

-325 LPDGSSDIFEMFTA
+325 LPDASSDIFEMFTA
-339 AMIDPLEPDRQEFL
+339 AMIDPLPPGRQEFL

-374 ETDAIIQDLTCQN
+374 QTDAIIQDLTCQN

-406 ECALRKFHTLP
+406 ECALRKFRTLP
-417 QTVQTRYWNRF
+417 EQSQICYWNRF
-428 GSWYGAHGQYL
+428 GSWYGAQGQYL

-446 RSGNNDA
+446 KSGNSDA

-480 CPEEVLMRHPTAILV
+480 CPEEVLTRHPTAILV

-516 ERAIAERSDM
+516 ERAIAESPDM

-551 KMSQLHRSASRQ
+551 KMSELHRSASRQ

-590 APGELQKEMHEMHEC
+590 APGELQKETHEMHEC

-629 FMQGKLREAEI
+629 FMQGKLHEAEI
-640 GLARARAAIA
+640 GLERARAAIA

-719 RIHRL
+719 RLHRL

-754 IGRSEPQLAVCESL
+754 IGRSEPLLSGCESL

-798 VRALEDAEPDGFVL
+798 ARALEDAEPDGFVL

-817 APYLMD
+817 APYLMN

-838 SVCELSGRWLSRQQT
+838 SVCELSERWLSRQQT

>member
-1 MVNQTEN
+1 
-8 SAELFA
+8 
-14 VVGAGYRTYEPP
+14 
-26 KRKRTFREKL
+26 
-36 KGKPIFSPILRFEK
+36 
-50 REIHTV
+50 
-56 FLCFPNL
+56 
-63 ALTKNLSPRLL
+63 
-74 AKSCGAALKTG
+74 
-85 ISGRKTRKKED
+85 
-96 RMPKRKPSFNTI
+96 MPKRKPSFNTI

-242 ENAHLIVA
+242 DNAHLIVA

-272 MEQLR
+272 MEHLR

-291 ADLSEQQLE
+291 AELSEQQLE

-325 LPDGSSDIFEMFTA
+325 LPDASSDIFEMFTA
-339 AMIDPLEPDRQEFL
+339 AMIDPLPPGRQEFL

-406 ECALRKFHTLP
+406 ECALRKFRTLP
-417 QTVQTRYWNRF
+417 EQSQICYWNRF
-428 GSWYGAHGQYL
+428 GSWYGVQGQYL

-446 RSGNNDA
+446 RSGNSDA

-480 CPEEVLMRHPTAILV
+480 CPEEVLTRHPTAILV

-516 ERAIAERSDM
+516 ERAIAESPDM
-526 PEEERGNLLGE
+526 PEEECGNLLGE
-537 CDLIMSFLM
+537 CDLIMSFLL

-551 KMSQLHRSASRQ
+551 KMSELHRSASRQ

-590 APGELQKEMHEMHEC
+590 APGELQKETHEMHEC

-640 GLARARAAIA
+640 GLERARAAIA

-668 LGSGGRRRL
+668 LRSGGRHRL
-677 DVKARA
+677 DIKARA

-719 RIHRL
+719 RLHRL

-754 IGRSEPQLAVCESL
+754 IGRSELLLSGCESL

-798 VRALEDAEPDGFVL
+798 ARALEDAEPDGFVL

-823 HYSALSRELETPFAA
+823 LYLALSRELETPFAA
-838 SVCELSGRWLSRQQT
+838 SVCEASGQWLSRKET
-853 SGSRQEPIEAL
+853 SGAPCELPEAL

>member
-1 MVNQTEN
+1 
-8 SAELFA
+8 
-14 VVGAGYRTYEPP
+14 
-26 KRKRTFREKL
+26 
-36 KGKPIFSPILRFEK
+36 
-50 REIHTV
+50 
-56 FLCFPNL
+56 
-63 ALTKNLSPRLL
+63 
-74 AKSCGAALKTG
+74 
-85 ISGRKTRKKED
+85 
-96 RMPKRKPSFNTI
+96 MPKRKPSFNTI

-188 DFPTGEA
+188 DFPTSEA

-272 MEQLR
+272 MEHLR

-291 ADLSEQQLE
+291 AELSEQQLE

-325 LPDGSSDIFEMFTA
+325 LPDASSDIFEMFTA
-339 AMIDPLEPDRQEFL
+339 AMIDPLPPDRQEFL

-406 ECALRKFHTLP
+406 ECALRKFRTLP
-417 QTVQTRYWNRF
+417 EQSQICYWNRF
-428 GSWYGAHGQYL
+428 GSWYGAQGQYL

-446 RSGNNDA
+446 RSGNSDA

-480 CPEEVLMRHPTAILV
+480 CPEEVLTRHPTAILV

-516 ERAIAERSDM
+516 ERAIAESPDM

-551 KMSQLHRSASRQ
+551 KMSELHRSASCQ

-590 APGELQKEMHEMHEC
+590 APGELQKETHEMHEC

-629 FMQGKLREAEI
+629 FMQGKLHEAEI

-719 RIHRL
+719 RLHRL

-754 IGRSEPQLAVCESL
+754 IGRSEPLLSGCESL

-817 APYLMD
+817 APYLMN

-838 SVCELSGRWLSRQQT
+838 SVCELSERWLSRQQT

>member
-1 MVNQTEN
+1 
-8 SAELFA
+8 
-14 VVGAGYRTYEPP
+14 
-26 KRKRTFREKL
+26 
-36 KGKPIFSPILRFEK
+36 
-50 REIHTV
+50 
-56 FLCFPNL
+56 
-63 ALTKNLSPRLL
+63 
-74 AKSCGAALKTG
+74 
-85 ISGRKTRKKED
+85 
-96 RMPKRKPSFNTI
+96 MPKRKPSFNTI

-152 KAVAIRLSIYSEK
+152 KAVAIRMSIYSEK

-272 MEQLR
+272 MEHLR

-291 ADLSEQQLE
+291 AELSEQQLE

-325 LPDGSSDIFEMFTA
+325 LPDASSDIFEMFTA
-339 AMIDPLEPDRQEFL
+339 AMIDPLPPGRQEFL

-406 ECALRKFHTLP
+406 ECALRKFRTLP
-417 QTVQTRYWNRF
+417 EQSQICYWNRF
-428 GSWYGAHGQYL
+428 GSWYGAQGQYL

-446 RSGNNDA
+446 RSGNSDA

-480 CPEEVLMRHPTAILV
+480 CPEEVLTRHPTAILV

-516 ERAIAERSDM
+516 ERAIAESPDM

-551 KMSQLHRSASRQ
+551 KMSELHRSASRQ

-590 APGELQKEMHEMHEC
+590 APGELQKETHEMHEC

-629 FMQGKLREAEI
+629 FMQGKLHEAEI

-668 LGSGGRRRL
+668 LGSGGRHRL

-719 RIHRL
+719 RLHRL

-754 IGRSEPQLAVCESL
+754 IGRSEPLLSGCESL

-817 APYLMD
+817 APYLMN

-838 SVCELSGRWLSRQQT
+838 SVCEASGQWLSRKET
-853 SGSRQEPIEAL
+853 SGAPCELPEAL